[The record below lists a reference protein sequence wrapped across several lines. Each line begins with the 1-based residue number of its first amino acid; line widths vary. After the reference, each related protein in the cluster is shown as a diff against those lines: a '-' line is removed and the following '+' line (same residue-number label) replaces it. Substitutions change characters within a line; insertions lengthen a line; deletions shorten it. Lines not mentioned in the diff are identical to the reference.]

1 MSMDIIARGMAK
13 AIQKQ
18 IDEGQTGV
26 DTFMVKVSSED
37 DSASYLS
44 AKINGTDTQIKIN
57 NVDNTL
63 ILGLD
68 EPILEELDNI
78 GKINIDIDDAP
89 DFLENKIIGTE
100 NKITVTKQDIDIS
113 NKLILNIG
121 KDIFDKTLDN
131 ANSIIYIKSK
141 STLNSSKIGDALDEL
156 DNKSEINKDNI
167 ENSINNITNLQNNQ
181 GKVKLSIND
190 ESDYL
195 NNKIDNSTI
204 QIENNKLIVKNL
216 NGLTVPVETINLL
229 QGVSSNIQEQ
239 INGFTQAFH
248 LLGAKDTYAQL
259 NAIESPN
266 VGDSW
271 IINADETQGNVRDWY
286 TYTSA
291 GWILMGI
298 VEINVRNFTT
308 NPIDLSN
315 EVTGTLPQGNIDLT
329 GLVKQSD
336 LGNYLNKNTYD
347 KDNNGQVDKSDDS
360 DKLNGQSADYYI
372 DANNIQ
378 VNTINFDTNLTEEDN
393 TVQKVLEKV
402 DKLSTGSG
410 GEGGNVDLSN
420 YYNKSQVDTLVFQNS
435 NSAKSMVEIAIGD
448 VSLTTDNTFEE
459 ISNTILDK
467 KQSIV
472 NALQN
477 KGIGSATQADDIGS
491 YADKINAIIQNSQI
505 KNTKLNKNTGDIYQ
519 VVLTNPADITD
530 IATSVLEYVSGD
542 AGVVQYDC
550 SFNNAD
556 SDQFNEA
563 DHIIYDGTMHQDLDI
578 VNENMTQEATLT
590 SGIEYSC
597 DIDQTQF
604 REIGKIEDT
613 SNDTEQIITITST
626 YNPVLVIANGDIN
639 LNGVDKI
646 DSIVWTATC
655 ENTSKLLLIFS
666 IDSGV
671 TWHGY
676 DKDTG
681 IVTDIDIS
689 NNADIEAKGIS
700 IENINNASADD
711 LSKIR
716 NNSPK
721 IRFGYYFN
729 VEDTD
734 DAVSNDEIKL
744 TVDML
749 GTSIFSKNV
758 DISLEEDNK
767 TITYTF
773 NKENTYTI
781 IYCDNGN

>member
-1 MSMDIIARGMAK
+1 MSFDPISYSKINELK
-13 AIQKQ
+13 KT
-18 IDEGQTGV
+18 IDDSGTV
-26 DTFMVKVSSED
+26 IDSMKVKVSEED
-37 DSASYLS
+37 QSPDFLS
-44 AKINGTDTQIKIN
+44 AKINGTDTQIKIT
-57 NVDNTL
+57 NVNNTL
-63 ILGLD
+63 ILSLD
-68 EPILEELDNI
+68 DPILEELDNI
-78 GKINIDIDDAP
+78 GKINIDIDDVP

-100 NKITVTKQDIDIS
+100 DKITVTKQDIDIS

-181 GKVKLSIND
+181 GKVKLNIND

-248 LLGAKDTYAQL
+248 LLGAKNTYAQL

-271 IINADETQGNVRDWY
+271 IINADETQEDVRDWY

-315 EVTGTLPQGNIDLT
+315 EVAGTLPQGNIDLT

-336 LGNYLNKNTYD
+336 LGSYLDKNTYD
-347 KDNNGQVDKSDDS
+347 KNNNGQVDKSDDS

-378 VNTINFDTNLTEEDN
+378 VNTTNFDTNLTEEDN
-393 TVQKVLEKV
+393 TVQKVLEKI

-410 GEGGNVDLSN
+410 GEDGNIDLSN

-448 VSLTTDNTFEE
+448 ISLTTDNTFEE
-459 ISNTILDK
+459 ISNAVLNK
-467 KQSIV
+467 KQSIID
-472 NALQN
+472 ALQN
-477 KGIGSATQADDIGS
+477 KGIGSSTKADDIGS
-491 YADKINAIIQNSQI
+491 YADKINAIVQNSTI
-505 KNTKLNKNTGDIYQ
+505 KNTKLNKGAGDTYQ
-519 VVLTNPADITD
+519 VILSNPSDFTD
-530 IATSVLEYVSGD
+530 IATSVFEYTPGTTNI
-542 AGVVQYDC
+542 VQYDC
-550 SFNNAD
+550 GFNNAD
-556 SDQFNEA
+556 SNQFNEA
-563 DHIIYDGTMHQDLDI
+563 DNIVYDGTMRQDPNVVDI
-578 VNENMTQEATLT
+578 IMRYEDTLT
-590 SGIEYSC
+590 EGLIETC
-597 DIDQTQF
+597 DIDKTQF
-604 REIGKIEDT
+604 RKICKIEDT
-613 SNDTEQIITITST
+613 SNDTNQIITVTAAN
-626 YNPVLVIANGDIN
+626 NPVLVIANGDIN

-758 DISLEEDNK
+758 DISLGEDNK